1 MKGATPRGPRLVDTR
16 SNGVNP
22 TALDRP
28 RVLIGL
34 FVVTATG
41 LMLFGGTLGSCGILI
56 LAVGLAYLLYRRF
69 PVTYVSFVWWLF
81 FLVCFARRV
90 IDYRSGYSDQNVI
103 LATPLLA
110 AMVCAPALFEQRV
123 LWKLPIALPF
133 VLGFASA
140 LYGLGVGVLCIPAK
154 TLLVS
159 TIGWF
164 APLIFGFFILSEFL
178 DGERREA
185 HIHSLSRTFCW
196 GILIMGAYGIY
207 QYVVAP
213 AWDVLWMNDSAMGSI
228 GSPEPF
234 GIRVFGTMNG
244 PGPFAYAIVA
254 GLMLVLCR
262 RGLLSAVAGALG
274 VGALLLTS
282 VRAAWAALAVGLLLF
297 LIREKKYRAR
307 ALLAISLVGVCIA
320 VAFTFPP
327 ARQTIQD
334 RLQSFTDLHDD
345 ASYQDRTSGYS
356 EMLPYAED
364 SPFGSGLGTMD
375 AKFQDDTSL
384 GTRDSGIWEILLS
397 LGWIGGAVQFV
408 ALGLLVFR
416 AWPWGEDSTPIDTA
430 AACISIG
437 LLSQMALGSVNMGVT
452 GLTIWSFG
460 AMAMARFG
468 PLESPSRKGA
478 PWIPDPAA
486 A

>member
-1 MKGATPRGPRLVDTR
+1 
-16 SNGVNP
+16 
-22 TALDRP
+22 
-28 RVLIGL
+28 
-34 FVVTATG
+34 
-41 LMLFGGTLGSCGILI
+41 MLFGGTLGSIGILV

-110 AMVCAPALFEQRV
+110 AMVCVPTLIERRFI
-123 LWKLPIALPF
+123 WKLPIALPF

-140 LYGLGVGVLCIPAK
+140 LYGLGVGFLCIPPK
-154 TLLVS
+154 TLLIS
-159 TIGWF
+159 TLGWF
-164 APLIFGFFILSEFL
+164 APLIFGFFMLAEFL

-185 HIHSLSRTFCW
+185 HIHSLLRTFCW
-196 GILIMGAYGIY
+196 GTLVMGAYGIY
-207 QYVVAP
+207 QYVTAP
-213 AWDVLWMNDSAMGSI
+213 GWDALWMNDSGMGSI

-234 GIRVFGTMNG
+234 AIRVFSTMNG
-244 PGPFAYAIVA
+244 PGAFAYALMA
-254 GLMLVLCR
+254 GLLLVVCR
-262 RGLLSAVAGALG
+262 RGTLSAIAGALG
-274 VGALLLTS
+274 VGALLLSS
-282 VRAAWAALAVGLLLF
+282 VRAAWAALAVGLVLF
-297 LIREKKYRAR
+297 LIREKKYRAHV
-307 ALLAISLVGVCIA
+307 LLAISLTGACVAIA
-320 VAFTFPP
+320 FAFPP

-334 RLQSFTDLHDD
+334 RFQTFTDLHDD
-345 ASYQDRTSGYS
+345 TSYQERTAGYS

-364 SPFGSGLGTMD
+364 SPLGSGLGTMD
-375 AKFQDDTSL
+375 AKFQNDTSL

-397 LGWIGGAVQFV
+397 LGWIGGTVYFL

-416 AWPWGEDSTPIDTA
+416 AWPWGEDCTPAETA

-437 LLSQMALGSVNMGVT
+437 LLSQLALGSVNMGVT

-468 PLESPSRKGA
+468 AVESRSRKGA
-478 PWIPDPAA
+478 PWVPDPAA